1 MQVEGE
7 KPFKSVRLFY
17 PREIALTQ
25 LQELQHRARRCS
37 STVVISPTMM
47 IVSQLALHA
56 MMLASPAA
64 AAVPRAAS
72 ARVRTPLLS
81 GAASGPPTDVVAY
94 KAAGD
99 VPFRVAY
106 DANSELEED
115 KEYEV
120 ESLLF
125 VGMVRTMRDEG
136 VRGLLSAPVLL
147 GLASGLLKITLTI
160 AFVFRFYMEHYNNMG
175 HWGQLLSKC
184 PTWHDAAGLVSSLIV
199 VPAFLLHRLSGT
211 SEFKDG
217 AVMWA
222 TLQRLQAKH
231 KRKLLYAVWSVVHV
245 VRVYLKLPCFILANA
260 RAHRVRDDG
269 RGERR
274 QLPLPAGRHLRR
286 GPRALDRHVLLRPVQ
301 AVLCERVVYS

>member
-1 MQVEGE
+1 MFRECVCPCVTCEARAASETRNARVGSNSIFRLE
-7 KPFKSVRLFY
+7 KQSPKSVRVFY

-25 LQELQHRARRCS
+25 LQHPALDGIRIS
-37 STVVISPTMM
+37 SPTML

-56 MMLASPAA
+56 IMLASPAA
-64 AAVPRAAS
+64 AVVPRAS

-94 KAAGD
+94 NAAGD

-160 AFVFRFYMEHYNNMG
+160 ALVFRFYMEHYNNMG

-184 PTWHDAAGLVSSLIV
+184 PTWHDACRTRICSSDAPSNLSSVLMPGRRTTQSRTVRLWAASSVLPMLAG
-199 VPAFLLHRLSGT
+199 VPRLYGCT
-211 SEFKDG
+211 
-217 AVMWA
+217 
-222 TLQRLQAKH
+222 
-231 KRKLLYAVWSVVHV
+231 
-245 VRVYLKLPCFILANA
+245 PA
-260 RAHRVRDDG
+260 R
-269 RGERR
+269 
-274 QLPLPAGRHLRR
+274 
-286 GPRALDRHVLLRPVQ
+286 
-301 AVLCERVVYS
+301 

>member
-1 MQVEGE
+1 
-7 KPFKSVRLFY
+7 
-17 PREIALTQ
+17 
-25 LQELQHRARRCS
+25 
-37 STVVISPTMM
+37 M
-47 IVSQLALHA
+47 IVSQLALNA

-64 AAVPRAAS
+64 AAVPRAS

-94 KAAGD
+94 KATGD

-106 DANSELEED
+106 DANSELEQD

-120 ESLLF
+120 ENLLF

-217 AVMWA
+217 DAPEA
-222 TLQRLQAKH
+222 PGQTQA
-231 KRKLLYAVWSVVHV
+231 
-245 VRVYLKLPCFILANA
+245 
-260 RAHRVRDDG
+260 
-269 RGERR
+269 
-274 QLPLPAGRHLRR
+274 
-286 GPRALDRHVLLRPVQ
+286 
-301 AVLCERVVYS
+301 